1 MDKLDIL
8 QNITNFENNLENIDE
23 KINIIKSLG
32 NDDFYKNLLNHNSKS
47 LNKDCNR
54 TEIIKKY
61 INELYKGNDKTY
73 EFQKKIEES
82 IKLGDLQLGYD
93 LKEVINIKNITTDYN
108 FGNIQNIKLNDSIS
122 YIKENNKYEE
132 LLYFKDIFDEKI
144 LFEKFEIFKKI
155 PYNRPENIN
164 DDSDKID
171 LLFYNLQQ
179 IINNKEKIICLYKQI
194 ITKEPLKGG
203 NKFNINIENNL
214 FMLKE
219 NIINVLD
226 TYNYLSKY
234 NQVVKIEDE
243 LNNDY
248 EFYKYVII
256 YYYKLLSLFQNTYI
270 LNLLIMNGEKL
281 KELRTLNNNKIQ
293 EILNKYNFEDSKI
306 YLLLT
311 NNLELAYLIGFYI
324 FINKI

>member
-1 MDKLDIL
+1 MNKLDIL

-82 IKLGDLQLGYD
+82 IKLGDLKLDYD
-93 LKEVINIKNITTDYN
+93 LKEEINIKNITTNYN
-108 FGNIQNIKLNDSIS
+108 FGNIENIKLNDSIS
-122 YIKENNKYEE
+122 YIKENKDNKE
-132 LLYFKDIFDEKI
+132 LLCIEDNVPKEILEK
-144 LFEKFEIFKKI
+144 KFQKT
-155 PYNRPENIN
+155 PYDRPKNIN
-164 DDSDKID
+164 DDNSKID
-171 LLFYNLQQ
+171 LLLYNLQQ
-179 IINNKEKIICLYKQI
+179 IIDNKENINCLYKQI
-194 ITKEPLKGG
+194 ITKESLKGG

-248 EFYKYVII
+248 EFYKYII
-256 YYYKLLSLFQNTYI
+256 LYYYKLLTFSQKNYIFKLLFMYGKE
-270 LNLLIMNGEKL
+270 LN
-281 KELRTLNNNKIQ
+281 ELRTLNNNKIK
-293 EILNKYNFEDSKI
+293 EILNKYNFEDCKL

-311 NNLELAYLIGFYI
+311 NNLELAYLAGLYI
-324 FINKI
+324 KKIL

>member
-1 MDKLDIL
+1 MNKLDIL

-82 IKLGDLQLGYD
+82 IKLGDLKLDYD
-93 LKEVINIKNITTDYN
+93 LEEKINIKNINTNYN
-108 FGNIQNIKLNDSIS
+108 FGNIQNIKLNDSIN
-122 YIKENNKYEE
+122 YTKENNKYEE
-132 LLYFKDIFDEKI
+132 LLYFEDIFTEKI
-144 LFEKFEIFKKI
+144 LFEKFEIFKKN

-164 DDSDKID
+164 DNSDKID

-179 IINNKEKIICLYKQI
+179 IIDNKEKINCLYEQI
-194 ITKEPLKGG
+194 IIKELKGG
-203 NKFNINIENNL
+203 SKFNINIENNL

-234 NQVVKIEDE
+234 NQVVKMENE
-243 LNNDY
+243 LNDDY
-248 EFYKYVII
+248 DFYKYII
-256 YYYKLLSLFQNTYI
+256 LYYYKLLTFSQKNYIFKLLFMYGKE
-270 LNLLIMNGEKL
+270 LN
-281 KELRTLNNNKIQ
+281 ELRTLNNNKIQ
-293 EILNKYNFEDSKI
+293 EILKKYNFEDCKL

-324 FINKI
+324 FIKKI